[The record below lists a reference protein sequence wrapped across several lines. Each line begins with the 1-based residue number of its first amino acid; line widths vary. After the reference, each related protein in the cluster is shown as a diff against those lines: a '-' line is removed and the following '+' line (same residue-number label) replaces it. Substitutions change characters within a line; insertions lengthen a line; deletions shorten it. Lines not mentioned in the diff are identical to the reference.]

1 MVTYQEGSMRQTL
14 LILAVVAC
22 TWINVSAIEPHNAAA
37 AGKSRISA
45 CALLTDDLV
54 AKYDTTPP
62 HLRQSEI
69 LKQFKFTEEPIGLNG
84 SYCDN
89 GQIGLQVNPFA
100 RANELRKSP
109 GKDWQPLSGVGDT
122 AFFRNNKDQY
132 AELMVWTG
140 PHHFT
145 IQLSVPAGGKA
156 DSIKP
161 NVIGLANGI
170 IPKLRGQ

>member
-1 MVTYQEGSMRQTL
+1 MG
-14 LILAVVAC
+14 
-22 TWINVSAIEPHNAAA
+22 P
-37 AGKSRISA
+37 
-45 CALLTDDLV
+45 
-54 AKYDTTPP
+54 
-62 HLRQSEI
+62 
-69 LKQFKFTEEPIGLNG
+69 NG
-84 SYCDN
+84 SSCDK

-100 RANELRKSP
+100 RPEELRKSP
-109 GKDWQPLSGVGDT
+109 GKDWQPVSGVGDT
-122 AFFRNNKDQY
+122 AFFRNNRDQY

-145 IQLSVPAGGKA
+145 IQLSVPVGGKA